1 MVVFL
6 HTNNS
11 ISEKNKKFRHQKK
24 NLTGGTSCDSP
35 SQTTLHRA
43 VQWYQLC
50 LGLVKQDLWD

>member
-24 NLTGGTSCDSP
+24 IWQVVL
-35 SQTTLHRA
+35 
-43 VQWYQLC
+43 
-50 LGLVKQDLWD
+50 LVILLLRLLFTELYSGISFVLA

>member
-43 VQWYQLC
+43 VQWY
-50 LGLVKQDLWD
+50 